1 MGRFFSLG
9 QKNSNIKVP
18 QKNYKVQSNTNMNI
32 DNNISLNA
40 STFSGEKEVLS
51 EKQKKFYKLFGSFG
65 TFFKNLGQSIKN
77 TGSQFVSEVKSW
89 FGGIFSEDEDVQ
101 IATGVDSVSKVA
113 KGIIGTLEGWFDTL
127 VEGIMA
133 GEYMDQYSSDN
144 GFQSVLDSAIAEIS
158 PTAKAQQEAN
168 KEAFAA
174 KQKAYEEIIEF
185 DASEKLYQ
193 EFLAWDM
200 GSMTVEEFIS
210 QNSQLGE
217 LLGSGFESIGGML
230 PNLVATVVSGGNL
243 GEGLTK
249 LISFLSIFASSNGVS
264 LEQALNSGLDMDE
277 ATRKAFAEGLIEAS
291 IESIDG
297 RMFGLKLD
305 KEVTGG
311 LVKEYMKSVFGEIGE
326 ETLSFLLGP
335 MVEMFTKLEGDML
348 GKYTDFFNNA
358 ENADELAATLYT
370 TIMTVT
376 ALNSGK
382 LTVEQTKNAKKFLSS
397 VNKEINAITED
408 IAKTNNFGQEEK
420 IEMLEPDLEVTQE
433 LPIVEEAETDFDFEE
448 SLYTEVE
455 VQPTETLY
463 TEEEMNSKVE
473 PGTNI
478 FDVLFDDFPES
489 IDELHAAKLLYNR
502 LNEYVSYNP
511 FFSAAGIT
519 RNHKLEKQIYDQKI
533 DYTNM
538 QDNLVICAN
547 WAEMYSAALTGLGI
561 ENSIRGGYHKWV
573 VFEIAGRYFFADG
586 TNNFNHMTDVGSSKV
601 GISSNGFFEITLEQ
615 YNDDSFSV
623 RNNFDLINQINEA
636 FQKENAQLDADLGY
650 NYQTLNELFLCQ
662 ILV

>member
-1 MGRFFSLG
+1 
-9 QKNSNIKVP
+9 
-18 QKNYKVQSNTNMNI
+18 
-32 DNNISLNA
+32 
-40 STFSGEKEVLS
+40 
-51 EKQKKFYKLFGSFG
+51 
-65 TFFKNLGQSIKN
+65 
-77 TGSQFVSEVKSW
+77 
-89 FGGIFSEDEDVQ
+89 
-101 IATGVDSVSKVA
+101 
-113 KGIIGTLEGWFDTL
+113 
-127 VEGIMA
+127 
-133 GEYMDQYSSDN
+133 
-144 GFQSVLDSAIAEIS
+144 
-158 PTAKAQQEAN
+158 
-168 KEAFAA
+168 
-174 KQKAYEEIIEF
+174 
-185 DASEKLYQ
+185 
-193 EFLAWDM
+193 
-200 GSMTVEEFIS
+200 
-210 QNSQLGE
+210 
-217 LLGSGFESIGGML
+217 
-230 PNLVATVVSGGNL
+230 
-243 GEGLTK
+243 
-249 LISFLSIFASSNGVS
+249 
-264 LEQALNSGLDMDE
+264 
-277 ATRKAFAEGLIEAS
+277 
-291 IESIDG
+291 
-297 RMFGLKLD
+297 
-305 KEVTGG
+305 
-311 LVKEYMKSVFGEIGE
+311 
-326 ETLSFLLGP
+326 
-335 MVEMFTKLEGDML
+335 MFTKLEGDML

-433 LPIVEEAETDFDFEE
+433 LPIVEEVETNFDFEE

-650 NYQTLNELFLCQ
+650 NYQTLNELFSMSNPSINEYELSKYNLDEHATLQ
-662 ILV
+662 DLVNAKLQKDFIIKLSYLDPMEALAYSPILSRTLFTLRERRLIQEHRYVNQNNEIGIAYSVDGSNEVYFYEGKNRTSLTTMEKIKELGYLPMAA